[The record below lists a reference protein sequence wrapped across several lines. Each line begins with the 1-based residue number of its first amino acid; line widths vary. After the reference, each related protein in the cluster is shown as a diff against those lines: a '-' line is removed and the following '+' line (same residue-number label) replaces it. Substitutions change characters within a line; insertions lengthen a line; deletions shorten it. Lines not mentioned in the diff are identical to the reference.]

1 MNNKITGLL
10 FYGENKLRENDRYF
24 RYREKQ
30 SGSPLEIL
38 LHVFPVHDSCSY
50 SYSYSYSQ

>member
-30 SGSPLEIL
+30 SGESIG
-38 LHVFPVHDSCSY
+38 DSVTCFSR
-50 SYSYSYSQ
+50 S